1 MVERLFFSKL
11 VTKDLSAVES
21 NRRLFEGVLTVEMKD
36 RQGEITI
43 RDELLKVLPIWLAR
57 GGPITDT
64 HSNRVVGQGINFG
77 STVVTDDSGNSYP
90 AITIQGEIFNDYEL
104 DNEIWEAIKSGKY
117 KGLSFGGATKSN
129 RTPIMQKDGS
139 LAYSLKDLEQYE
151 VAVCEEPAVPLA
163 LITQHNEI
171 AKAIAG
177 DVKERGD
184 GTMCI
189 RCDKF
194 KCYIE
199 KDSLIKIEDD
209 EDDDTQVTVLDE
221 WKNETHPDKNGKT
234 EGIRTTK
241 NDPCWE
247 GYEQFG
253 MKEQGG
259 RQVPNCVKKADE
271 KKPLNKPFRTPGG
284 PKKFAVYVRDPKTGN
299 VVTVRFGDPNMEIKR
314 DSDERRSSFRARHRC
329 DEQKDITSAAYWSC
343 KMWEKR
349 SSVTDNTN
357 KGDNSFSDTR
367 GPNTP
372 NKDEDAEALENN
384 RGEPQENGATY
395 HGTSKG
401 RTHTCDS
408 DVAEINNVEVG
419 DRPSGQNMVKDDGK
433 AMDVDDD
440 EMLEEADLEE
450 VEKLLPAAGA
460 AANVVSQVADSL
472 LGNEDDLEKADDG
485 IGRKYGE
492 GGKDQFGN
500 PMPKVMRKKPS
511 EVDTAQDQP
520 GSRYSTRQTPMG
532 EKKPSTSQMSQE
544 QLERRR
550 SGDWNKPK
558 QEGPKVGGKKIKP
571 RATVT
576 HDRDTGQTTIDS
588 SKLRR
593 GSMGT
598 TTMPTERYISGIG
611 KSLDILNLLFK
622 IRTGQKLITARE
634 GGKQGVKD
642 SIVGNKKLGRLTES
656 ETPGNVNPRKESMEH
671 GSVGD
676 ASTSNY
682 QATHLDPDVAE
693 KLKYNKEYNTCEVVR
708 EYNDSKKKLENKAT
722 GEAPYTEPGRGGFAG
737 REEGE
742 TCDKNESTSIHN
754 VNQPKHVN
762 EPYDDE
768 EAEGVKKDHLERKI
782 GMEVE
787 LEFTDDEQKAKE
799 TVEEHLQKDPKH
811 YSRLKNIF
819 DKLKNDRAMAANNS
833 EDGVNGKMRLDNDPP
848 AEALNEDPE
857 VEKKVQ
863 TGDYGNCSVEVEG
876 KNVDAEMN
884 PGASLR
890 KDTAIMDP
898 GSGSGGIRSGASY
911 DNAQQDTGQKDNPR
925 KVKEEEYSGEE
936 DRGSLNPKYSGE
948 EDTVT
953 GATRGNYNKAT
964 LILNDLL
971 LKLKLKQ

>member
-11 VTKDLSAVES
+11 VTKDLTAVES

-77 STVVTDDSGNSYP
+77 STSIVGECGKSYP
-90 AITIQGEIFNDYEL
+90 AITIQGEIYKDYEL
-104 DNEIWEAIKSGKY
+104 DNEIWNAIKSGKY
-117 KGLSFGGATKSN
+117 KGLSFGGATKSS

-139 LAYSLKDLEQYE
+139 MAYSLKDLEQYE

-163 LITQHNEI
+163 LITQHNEV
-171 AKAIAG
+171 AKAMAG
-177 DVKERGD
+177 EVTERGD

-194 KCYIE
+194 KCYVE
-199 KDSLIKIEDD
+199 KDSLVKIEDD
-209 EDDDTQVTVLDE
+209 EDDNTQVTVLDE

-241 NDPCWE
+241 
-247 GYEQFG
+247 
-253 MKEQGG
+253 
-259 RQVPNCVKKADE
+259 
-271 KKPLNKPFRTPGG
+271 
-284 PKKFAVYVRDPKTGN
+284 
-299 VVTVRFGDPNMEIKR
+299 GD
-314 DSDERRSSFRARHRC
+314 D
-329 DEQKDITSAAYWSC
+329 TY
-343 KMWEKR
+343 
-349 SSVTDNTN
+349 
-357 KGDNSFSDTR
+357 SDTR

-408 DVAEINNVEVG
+408 EVAEINNVDVG
-419 DRPSGQNMVKDDGK
+419 DKPTGIPKVQ
-433 AMDVDDD
+433 AMDKDDD
-440 EMLEEADLEE
+440 EMLEEADLKEI
-450 VEKLLPAAGA
+450 EK
-460 AANVVSQVADSL
+460 
-472 LGNEDDLEKADDG
+472 EDNIEP
-485 IGRKYGE
+485 KYGE
-492 GGKDQFGN
+492 DNKDRYGN

-511 EVDTAQDQP
+511 AVDTAQDKP
-520 GSRYSTRQTPMG
+520 GTRH
-532 EKKPSTSQMSQE
+532 STSQSPQGVQSRSSPNMSAG
-544 QLERRR
+544 QLKRRQDELAGTTG
-550 SGDWNKPK
+550 GD
-558 QEGPKVGGKKIKP
+558 KVGDKKIKP

-576 HDRDTGQTTIDS
+576 HDHKTGQTTIDS

-642 SIVGNKKLGRLTES
+642 SIVGNKKIGRLTES
-656 ETPGNVNPRKESMEH
+656 QTPGNVNPRKENMEH

-676 ASTSNY
+676 ASTSHH
-682 QATHLDPDVAE
+682 QATHLDQDLAE
-693 KLKYNKEYNTCEVVR
+693 KLAYSKDYNTCEVVR
-708 EYNDSKKKLENKAT
+708 EYDDSKKKLENKGT

-737 REEGE
+737 REPGE
-742 TCDKNESTSIHN
+742 TCDTNESTSIHN

-768 EAEGVKKDHLERKI
+768 EAEGVKKNEDPCWEGYEALGMKDQGGKKVPNCVKKTGDDKRPLNKPMRDDGNKKFKVYVRDPSSGNIVTVRFGDPNMEIKRDSPERRSSFRARHKCS
-782 GMEVE
+782 
-787 LEFTDDEQKAKE
+787 EQKDITSAAYWSCKMWE
-799 TVEEHLQKDPKH
+799 KSSSVSDNVNKTNAELWLE
-811 YSRLKNIF
+811 
-819 DKLKNDRAMAANNS
+819 KNDRAMTANNA

-848 AEALNEDPE
+848 AEALE

-876 KNVDAEMN
+876 KNIDAEMN
-884 PGASLR
+884 PGASLK
-890 KDTAIMDP
+890 KDTIIKDTGVMDP
-898 GSGSGGIRSGASY
+898 GSGSGGIRTGASY

-925 KVKEEEYSGEE
+925 KVEEEEYSGEE

-964 LILNDLL
+964 LILNNLHL
-971 LKLKLKQ
+971 QLKKQK

>member
-1 MVERLFFSKL
+1 MVEQLFFSKL
-11 VTKDLSAVES
+11 VTKDLTAVES

-77 STVVTDDSGNSYP
+77 STTIVGECGKSYP
-90 AITIQGEIFNDYEL
+90 AITIQGEIYKDYEL
-104 DNEIWEAIKSGKY
+104 DNEIWGAIKSGKY

-139 LAYSLKDLEQYE
+139 MAYSLKDLEQYE

-171 AKAIAG
+171 AKAMAG

-194 KCYIE
+194 KCYVE
-199 KDSLIKIEDD
+199 KDSLVKIEDD
-209 EDDDTQVTVLDE
+209 EDDNTQVTVLDE

-241 NDPCWE
+241 
-247 GYEQFG
+247 
-253 MKEQGG
+253 
-259 RQVPNCVKKADE
+259 
-271 KKPLNKPFRTPGG
+271 
-284 PKKFAVYVRDPKTGN
+284 
-299 VVTVRFGDPNMEIKR
+299 GD
-314 DSDERRSSFRARHRC
+314 D
-329 DEQKDITSAAYWSC
+329 TY
-343 KMWEKR
+343 
-349 SSVTDNTN
+349 
-357 KGDNSFSDTR
+357 SDTR

-408 DVAEINNVEVG
+408 DVAEINNVDVG
-419 DRPSGQNMVKDDGK
+419 DKATGTPKVQ
-433 AMDVDDD
+433 AMDKDDD

-450 VEKLLPAAGA
+450 IEK
-460 AANVVSQVADSL
+460 
-472 LGNEDDLEKADDG
+472 DDIEP
-485 IGRKYGE
+485 KYGE
-492 GGKDQFGN
+492 DNKDRYGN
-500 PMPKVMRKKPS
+500 PMPKVMRQKPS
-511 EVDTAQDQP
+511 EIDTAADKP
-520 GSRYSTRQTPMG
+520 GTRHSTRQSPPG
-532 EKKPSTSQMSQE
+532 VQSRSSPNMSAG
-544 QLERRR
+544 QLKRRKDELAGR
-550 SGDWNKPK
+550 TGGD
-558 QEGPKVGGKKIKP
+558 KVGGKKIKP

-576 HDRDTGQTTIDS
+576 HDRETGQTTIDS

-611 KSLDILNLLFK
+611 KSLDILTLLFK

-642 SIVGNKKLGRLTES
+642 SIVGNKKIGKLTES
-656 ETPGNVNPRKESMEH
+656 ETPGNVNPRRESMEH

-676 ASTSNY
+676 ASTSHY
-682 QATHLDPDVAE
+682 QATHLDPEVAE

-708 EYNDSKKKLENKAT
+708 EYDDSKKKLENKGT

-737 REEGE
+737 REPGE
-742 TCDKNESTSIHN
+742 TCDTNESTSIHN

-768 EAEGVKKDHLERKI
+768 EAEGVKKNEDPCWEGYEAL
-782 GMEVE
+782 GM
-787 LEFTDDEQKAKE
+787 
-799 TVEEHLQKDPKH
+799 KDQGGKKVPNCVK
-811 YSRLKNIF
+811 
-819 DKLKNDRAMAANNS
+819 KNDRAMTANNA

-876 KNVDAEMN
+876 KNIDAEMN
-884 PGASLR
+884 PGASLK
-890 KDTAIMDP
+890 KDTIIKDTGVMDP
-898 GSGSGGIRSGASY
+898 GSGSGGIRTGASY

-925 KVKEEEYSGEE
+925 KVEEEEYSGEE
-936 DRGSLNPKYSGE
+936 DRGNLNPKYAGE

-953 GATRGNYNKAT
+953 GASRGNYNKAT
-964 LILNDLL
+964 LILSDLL
-971 LKLKLKQ
+971 LQLKKQK

>member
-1 MVERLFFSKL
+1 
-11 VTKDLSAVES
+11 
-21 NRRLFEGVLTVEMKD
+21 
-36 RQGEITI
+36 
-43 RDELLKVLPIWLAR
+43 
-57 GGPITDT
+57 
-64 HSNRVVGQGINFG
+64 
-77 STVVTDDSGNSYP
+77 
-90 AITIQGEIFNDYEL
+90 
-104 DNEIWEAIKSGKY
+104 
-117 KGLSFGGATKSN
+117 
-129 RTPIMQKDGS
+129 MQKDGS

-171 AKAIAG
+171 AKAMAG
-177 DVKERGD
+177 NVKERGD

-199 KDSLIKIEDD
+199 KDSLVKIEDD

-408 DVAEINNVEVG
+408 EVAEINNVEVG

-450 VEKLLPAAGA
+450 VEKILPALGAAAAGAGKLVAGAARGAAGA
-460 AANVVSQVADSL
+460 ARNAASGGGAKVNTALDAAGSAVDHGIEALRDS
-472 LGNEDDLEKADDG
+472 GVIDTSSCSLESSCSNIATKADEG

-511 EVDTAQDQP
+511 EVDTAQDKP

-558 QEGPKVGGKKIKP
+558 QEAPKVGGKKIKP
-571 RATVT
+571 SPTVT
-576 HDRDTGQTTIDS
+576 HDHETGQTTIDNS
-588 SKLRR
+588 TARR
-593 GSMGT
+593 GSFGT
-598 TTMPTERYISGIG
+598 TTMPTERYIAGIG

-622 IRTGQKLITARE
+622 IRTGQVIHARE
-634 GGKQGVKD
+634 GDKQGVKD
-642 SIVGNKKLGRLTES
+642 TIVGNKKIGRLTES

-676 ASTSNY
+676 ASTSHY

-708 EYNDSKKKLENKAT
+708 EYDDSKKKLENKAT

-819 DKLKNDRAMAANNS
+819 DKLKNDRAMAANNA

-848 AEALNEDPE
+848 AEALE

>member
-1 MVERLFFSKL
+1 MVEQLFFSKL
-11 VTKDLSAVES
+11 VTKDLTAVES

-77 STVVTDDSGNSYP
+77 STTIVGECGKSYP
-90 AITIQGEIFNDYEL
+90 AITIQGEIYKDYEL
-104 DNEIWEAIKSGKY
+104 DNEIWGAIKSGKY

-139 LAYSLKDLEQYE
+139 MAYSLKDLEQYE

-171 AKAIAG
+171 AKAMAG

-194 KCYIE
+194 KCYVE
-199 KDSLIKIEDD
+199 KDSLVKIEDD
-209 EDDDTQVTVLDE
+209 EDDNTQVTVLDE

-241 NDPCWE
+241 
-247 GYEQFG
+247 
-253 MKEQGG
+253 
-259 RQVPNCVKKADE
+259 
-271 KKPLNKPFRTPGG
+271 
-284 PKKFAVYVRDPKTGN
+284 
-299 VVTVRFGDPNMEIKR
+299 GD
-314 DSDERRSSFRARHRC
+314 D
-329 DEQKDITSAAYWSC
+329 TY
-343 KMWEKR
+343 
-349 SSVTDNTN
+349 
-357 KGDNSFSDTR
+357 SDTR

-408 DVAEINNVEVG
+408 DVAEINNVDVG
-419 DRPSGQNMVKDDGK
+419 DKATGTPKVQ
-433 AMDVDDD
+433 AMDKDDD

-450 VEKLLPAAGA
+450 IEK
-460 AANVVSQVADSL
+460 
-472 LGNEDDLEKADDG
+472 DDIEP
-485 IGRKYGE
+485 KYGE
-492 GGKDQFGN
+492 DNKDRYGN
-500 PMPKVMRKKPS
+500 PMPKVMRQKPS
-511 EVDTAQDQP
+511 EIDTAADKP
-520 GSRYSTRQTPMG
+520 GTRHSTRQSPPG
-532 EKKPSTSQMSQE
+532 VQSRSSPNMSAG
-544 QLERRR
+544 QLKRRKDELAGR
-550 SGDWNKPK
+550 TGGD
-558 QEGPKVGGKKIKP
+558 KVGGKKIKP

-576 HDRDTGQTTIDS
+576 HDRETGQTTIDS

-611 KSLDILNLLFK
+611 KSLDILTLLFK

-642 SIVGNKKLGRLTES
+642 SIVGNKKIGKLTES
-656 ETPGNVNPRKESMEH
+656 ETPGNVNPRRESMEH

-676 ASTSNY
+676 ASTSHY
-682 QATHLDPDVAE
+682 QATHLDPEVAE

-708 EYNDSKKKLENKAT
+708 EYDDSKKKLENKGT

-737 REEGE
+737 REPGE
-742 TCDKNESTSIHN
+742 TCDTNESTSIHN

-768 EAEGVKKDHLERKI
+768 EAEGVKKNEDPCWEGYEAL
-782 GMEVE
+782 GM
-787 LEFTDDEQKAKE
+787 
-799 TVEEHLQKDPKH
+799 KDQGGKKVPNCVK
-811 YSRLKNIF
+811 
-819 DKLKNDRAMAANNS
+819 KNDRAMTANNA

-876 KNVDAEMN
+876 KNIDAEMN
-884 PGASLR
+884 PGASLK
-890 KDTAIMDP
+890 KDTIIKDTGVMDP
-898 GSGSGGIRSGASY
+898 GSGSGGIRTGASY

-925 KVKEEEYSGEE
+925 KQAEG
-936 DRGSLNPKYSGE
+936 
-948 EDTVT
+948 
-953 GATRGNYNKAT
+953 
-964 LILNDLL
+964 III
-971 LKLKLKQ
+971 KQR

>member
-11 VTKDLSAVES
+11 VTKDLTAVES

-77 STVVTDDSGNSYP
+77 STSIVGECGKSYP
-90 AITIQGEIFNDYEL
+90 AITIQGEIYKDYEL
-104 DNEIWEAIKSGKY
+104 DNEIWGAIKSGKY

-139 LAYSLKDLEQYE
+139 MAYSLKDLEQYE

-163 LITQHNEI
+163 LITQHNEV
-171 AKAIAG
+171 AKAMVG

-199 KDSLIKIEDD
+199 KDSLVKIEDD
-209 EDDDTQVTVLDE
+209 EDDNTQVTVLDE

-241 NDPCWE
+241 
-247 GYEQFG
+247 
-253 MKEQGG
+253 
-259 RQVPNCVKKADE
+259 
-271 KKPLNKPFRTPGG
+271 
-284 PKKFAVYVRDPKTGN
+284 
-299 VVTVRFGDPNMEIKR
+299 GD
-314 DSDERRSSFRARHRC
+314 D
-329 DEQKDITSAAYWSC
+329 TY
-343 KMWEKR
+343 
-349 SSVTDNTN
+349 
-357 KGDNSFSDTR
+357 SDTR

-408 DVAEINNVEVG
+408 EVAEINNVDVG
-419 DRPSGQNMVKDDGK
+419 DKPTGIPKVQ
-433 AMDVDDD
+433 AMDKDDD
-440 EMLEEADLEE
+440 EMLEEADLKEI
-450 VEKLLPAAGA
+450 EK
-460 AANVVSQVADSL
+460 
-472 LGNEDDLEKADDG
+472 EDNIEP
-485 IGRKYGE
+485 KYGE
-492 GGKDQFGN
+492 DNKDRYGN

-511 EVDTAQDQP
+511 AVDTAQDKQ
-520 GSRYSTRQTPMG
+520 GTRH
-532 EKKPSTSQMSQE
+532 STSQSPQGQIQPRSSPNMSPG
-544 QLERRR
+544 QLKRRQDELAGTTG
-550 SGDWNKPK
+550 GD
-558 QEGPKVGGKKIKP
+558 KVGGKKIKP

-576 HDRDTGQTTIDS
+576 HDRETGQTTIDS

-593 GSMGT
+593 GSMGIT
-598 TTMPTERYISGIG
+598 TVPTERYISNITQ
-611 KSLDILNLLFK
+611 SVTRTLDVLNSILK
-622 IRTGQKLITARE
+622 IKLQTTKPITSRE
-634 GGKQGVKD
+634 GGKHGVKQP
-642 SIVGNKKLGRLTES
+642 IVGNRKLGRTTES
-656 ETPGNVNPRKESMEH
+656 ETPGNVNPTKENMEH

-676 ASTSNY
+676 ASVSHY
-682 QATHLDPDVAE
+682 QATHLDPDLAE
-693 KLKYNKEYNTCEVVR
+693 KLAYNKDYNTDEVVR
-708 EYNDSKKKLENKAT
+708 EYDDSKKKLENKAT

-737 REEGE
+737 REPGE
-742 TCDKNESTSIHN
+742 TCDTNESTSIHN

-768 EAEGVKKDHLERKI
+768 EAEGVKKDHITNTPSDGKLGSKNPFRVPGVSPGASTEFSRMGGNDEDDQSWQREFPASNNHGRGYMKESDQGLDDTKHEYRHI
-782 GMEVE
+782 KNPTKNPRSDGSDVHNTKRQGGKVLGQNKNPFARMECS
-787 LEFTDDEQKAKE
+787 EQSYLNAGHGN
-799 TVEEHLQKDPKH
+799 VGDSSIRGVVPKL
-811 YSRLKNIF
+811 RR
-819 DKLKNDRAMAANNS
+819 KNDRAMTANNA

-848 AEALNEDPE
+848 AEALE

-863 TGDYGNCSVEVEG
+863 TGDYGNNSIDVEG
-876 KNVDAEMN
+876 KNIDAEIN
-884 PGASLR
+884 PGASLK

-898 GSGSGGIRSGASY
+898 GSGSGGIRTGASY

-925 KVKEEEYSGEE
+925 KVEEEEYSGEE
-936 DRGSLNPKYSGE
+936 DRGSLNPKYAGE

-953 GATRGNYNKAT
+953 GASRGNYNKAT

-971 LKLKLKQ
+971 LQLKK